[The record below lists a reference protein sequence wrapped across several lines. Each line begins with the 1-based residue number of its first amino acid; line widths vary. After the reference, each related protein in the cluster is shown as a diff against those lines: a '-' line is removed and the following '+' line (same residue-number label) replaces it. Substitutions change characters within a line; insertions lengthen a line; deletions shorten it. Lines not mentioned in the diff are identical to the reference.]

1 MTDDASARYKRHRFP
16 AEIIAHAVWLYYRF
30 PLSLRDIEDLL
41 AERGIAVSF
50 QTVSEWTTKFGLKF
64 AHQLKRRSIGNFA
77 DKWHLD
83 EMVVSI
89 KKYWLWRA
97 VDANGY
103 VLDALLQSRRNKGAA
118 RCCHV
123 NWATVAC
130 LTGWA

>member
-1 MTDDASARYKRHRFP
+1 MKKPAISYKRHRFP
-16 AEIIAHAVWLYYRF
+16 QQIIAHAVWLYFRF

-83 EMVVSI
+83 DVN
-89 KKYWLWRA
+89 RHR
-97 VDANGY
+97 NG
-103 VLDALLQSRRNKGAA
+103 ALTQF
-118 RCCHV
+118 
-123 NWATVAC
+123 W
-130 LTGWA
+130 W

>member
-83 EMVVSI
+83 DVN
-89 KKYWLWRA
+89 RHR
-97 VDANGY
+97 NG
-103 VLDALLQSRRNKGAA
+103 AQTQF
-118 RCCHV
+118 
-123 NWATVAC
+123 W
-130 LTGWA
+130 W